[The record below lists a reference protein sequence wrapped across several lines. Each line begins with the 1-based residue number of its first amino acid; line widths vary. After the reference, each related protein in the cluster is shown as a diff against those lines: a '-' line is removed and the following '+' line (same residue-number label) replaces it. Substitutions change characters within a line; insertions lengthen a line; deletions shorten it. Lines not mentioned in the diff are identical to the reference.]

1 MYTSFYFLGYFLESF
16 VLLAGITSLPL
27 STPIQHAEK
36 KSQPSPWDRLA
47 CP

>member
-27 STPIQHAEK
+27 STPIQHAGRTK
-36 KSQPSPWDRLA
+36 KQKPAFPVG
-47 CP
+47 